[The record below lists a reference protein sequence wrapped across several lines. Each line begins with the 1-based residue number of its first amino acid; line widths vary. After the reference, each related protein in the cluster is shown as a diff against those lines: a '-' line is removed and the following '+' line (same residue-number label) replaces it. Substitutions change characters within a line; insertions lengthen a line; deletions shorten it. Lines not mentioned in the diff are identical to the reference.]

1 MRLLAVEHIRNAH
14 KAHPLLVLQHVLMHQ
29 VLLLEQ
35 QLLLLLQRRLLL
47 CHILWRQ
54 CHPRL
59 RASPRPR
66 IAWRRL
72 HSSPLSCRMLTR
84 LHPQQFNAP
93 ACRARF
99 SH

>member
-1 MRLLAVEHIRNAH
+1 MRLLAVEQIRNVH
-14 KAHPLLVLQHVLMHQ
+14 RAHPLLVLQHVLMHQ

-47 CHILWRQ
+47 RHILWRQ

-72 HSSPLSCRMLTR
+72 HSSLLSWRMLTR
-84 LHPQQFNAP
+84 LQPQRFSAP
-93 ACRARF
+93 AHSA
-99 SH
+99 